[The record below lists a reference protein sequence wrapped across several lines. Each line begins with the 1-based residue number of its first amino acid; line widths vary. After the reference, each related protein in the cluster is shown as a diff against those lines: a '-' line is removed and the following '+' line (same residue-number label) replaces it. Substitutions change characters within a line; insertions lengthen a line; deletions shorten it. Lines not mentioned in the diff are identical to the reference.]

1 MSTNAPAEPA
11 PNWTEMWMNLLLAL
25 APLAAGPYAVVFATL
40 LALVMATIDVIKGAL
55 AQTGELTPE
64 EVAAFDAW
72 LAERKASPE
81 WQVRP

>member
-1 MSTNAPAEPA
+1 VSTNPPAQPA

-25 APLAAGPYAVVFATL
+25 APLAGGPYAVVFGPLMAL
-40 LALVMATIDVIKGAL
+40 AMAFIEVIKAALV
-55 AQTGELTPE
+55 QTGELTPE

-81 WQVRP
+81 WQVRQ

>member
-1 MSTNAPAEPA
+1 MSTNPPAQPA
-11 PNWTEMWMNLLLAL
+11 PNWTEMWMALLLTL
-25 APLAAGPYAVVFATL
+25 APLAGGPYAVVFAPL
-40 LALVMATIDVIKGAL
+40 MALVMALIDQIKSAL

-81 WQVRP
+81 WQVRV

>member
-1 MSTNAPAEPA
+1 MSTNPPAQPA
-11 PNWTEMWMNLLLAL
+11 PNWTEMWMALLLAL
-25 APLAAGPYAVVFATL
+25 VPLAGGPYAVVFAPL
-40 LALVMATIDVIKGAL
+40 MALVMALIDQIKSAL

>member
-1 MSTNAPAEPA
+1 MSTNPPAQPA
-11 PNWTEMWMNLLLAL
+11 PNWTEMWMALLLAL
-25 APLAAGPYAVVFATL
+25 APLAGGPYAVVFAPL
-40 LALVMATIDVIKGAL
+40 MALVMALIDQIKSAL

-81 WQVRP
+81 WQIRQ